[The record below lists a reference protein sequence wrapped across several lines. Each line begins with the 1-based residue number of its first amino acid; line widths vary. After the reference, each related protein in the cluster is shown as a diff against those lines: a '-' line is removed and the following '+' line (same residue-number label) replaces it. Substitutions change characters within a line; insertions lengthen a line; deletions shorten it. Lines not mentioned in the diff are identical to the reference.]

1 MFIISS
7 GFSKVCILINSGLF
21 MADDKKKSSMSIII
35 NFIFGV
41 LILLINMGFDS
52 SKFVAGGMN

>member
-1 MFIISS
+1 MCVVIY
-7 GFSKVCILINSGLF
+7 SGLF
-21 MADDKKKSSMSIII
+21 MAEDKKKSSMSIII

-52 SKFVAGGMN
+52 SKFVADAMD